1 MRDFK
6 NGEILYIDKPMGWTS
21 FKVVGRMRWMLSRK
35 IGVKRLKVGHAGTLD
50 PLATGVLV
58 VCTGKATK
66 KIESLQT
73 GVKEYVAEIRLGAT
87 TPSYDSEHEVDQTY
101 PWEHITR
108 ESLEEVLKTFEGDIE
123 QVPPA
128 YSACKIGGRR
138 AYQLVRDGEEVAL
151 RSKQVRIDSIQ
162 LIECELPVIKIKV
175 VCGKGT
181 YIRSLARD
189 IGLALESGGYITS
202 LRRTRVGEATEDD
215 CMTMDEFEEWL
226 EKVEI
231 NSVKE

>member
-6 NGEILYIDKPMGWTS
+6 NGEILYIDKPLGWTS

-58 VCTGKATK
+58 VCTGRATK

-73 GVKEYVAEIRLGAT
+73 GIKEYTAEIKLGAT
-87 TPSYDSEHEVDQTY
+87 TPSYDLEHEIDHTY
-101 PWEHITR
+101 PWQHITR
-108 ESLEEVLKTFEGDIE
+108 EKVEEVLKTFEGEIE
-123 QVPPA
+123 QVPPI

-151 RSKQVRIDSIQ
+151 RSKTVRIDSIE
-162 LIECELPVIKIKV
+162 LMECDLPSIKIKV

-189 IGLALESGGYITS
+189 IGLALESGAHITS
-202 LRRTRVGEATEDD
+202 LRRTRVGGATEAD
-215 CMTMDEFEEWL
+215 CMTMDQFEEWL
-226 EKVEI
+226 DKVEI